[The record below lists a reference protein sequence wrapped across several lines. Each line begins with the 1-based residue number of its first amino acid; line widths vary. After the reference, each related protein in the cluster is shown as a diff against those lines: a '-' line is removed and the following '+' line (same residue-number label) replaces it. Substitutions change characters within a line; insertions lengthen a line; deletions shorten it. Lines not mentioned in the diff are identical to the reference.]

1 MKVSVI
7 IPAWGRTPYLN
18 EAMAALSVQTFRD
31 FEIICCQP
39 PANAQ
44 NAGAARNEG
53 LSQATGDWIMFLDAD
68 DLPHV
73 DWIDKAVAAGE
84 RTGAEVVAF
93 KADKVDAVSGRR
105 SPLPDLVKLSRF
117 ADGKAH
123 RLEELGPKR
132 FTTLGTAPWNKA
144 VRAEVIRKHKIH
156 FQSIKRSNDV
166 AFTVEL
172 LAKAETFCALDEVL
186 LDYRV
191 NHSTSLQSGNLKT
204 PFLFLK
210 ALAEARRRLH
220 GRCRT
225 AYWVYWREIVAYN
238 LRSWLLILLR
248 RGF

>member
-31 FEIICCQP
+31 FEIIRCEP

-53 LSQATGDWIMFLDAD
+53 LAQATGDWIMFLDAD
-68 DLPHV
+68 DLPHA
-73 DWIDKAVAAGE
+73 DWIGKAVAAGE
-84 RTGAEVVAF
+84 RTGADVVAF
-93 KADKVDAVSGRR
+93 RADKVDTASGRR
-105 SPLPDLVKLSRF
+105 TPLPNLGKLVRF
-117 ADGKAH
+117 ADGEAH
-123 RLEELGPKR
+123 LLEDLAAER
-132 FTTLGTAPWNKA
+132 FTTLGVAPWNKA
-144 VRAEVIRKHKIH
+144 VRAEVIRKHKIR

-172 LAKAETFCALDEVL
+172 LAKAETFCALDESL

-210 ALAEARRRLH
+210 ALAEARRRLK
-220 GRCRT
+220 GRCRK
-225 AYWVYWREIVAYN
+225 AYWTFWHETTAYN
-238 LRSWLLILLR
+238 LRSWFLIMLG